1 MNIIGLRSSDA
12 VIGQLLK
19 VNTRKSKFPAF
30 ETAEWKA
37 FGKFLKLLMK
47 KLISTTDSIVNMY
60 SYEFRAE
67 LSCYQRLILIGIHK
81 VPKDELE
88 N

>member
-1 MNIIGLRSSDA
+1 MEGFW
-12 VIGQLLK
+12 K
-19 VNTRKSKFPAF
+19 VF
-30 ETAEWKA
+30 EVVDE
-37 FGKFLKLLMK
+37 